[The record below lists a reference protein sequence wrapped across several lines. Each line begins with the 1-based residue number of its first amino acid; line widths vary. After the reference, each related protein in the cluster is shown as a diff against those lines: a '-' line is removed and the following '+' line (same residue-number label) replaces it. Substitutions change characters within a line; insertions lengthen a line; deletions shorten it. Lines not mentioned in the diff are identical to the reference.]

1 MIKSSIF
8 QVRIQEDI
16 AIINP
21 HTYKKQKNYKI
32 MKQKLRVVKGELSTS
47 IIITEDIN
55 TPLLTVYR
63 KTKQKISRDTQE
75 LNNIINQ
82 QDLNIFIKYSIPK
95 QQNIHLV
102 HVPMEHT
109 PERDQIPGHKRNL
122 NTFKRLEIIQRVSS
136 DYKRIK
142 LEIKK
147 RKLTKKS
154 PNI

>member
-8 QVRIQEDI
+8 QVRIQGDI

-47 IIITEDIN
+47 IIIIEDIN

-75 LNNIINQ
+75 LNDIINQ
-82 QDLNIFIKYSIPK
+82 QDLNNIYQVLHPK
-95 QQNIHLV
+95 AAEYTFGSCDNG
-102 HVPMEHT
+102 T
-109 PERDQIPGHKRNL
+109 YTRER
-122 NTFKRLEIIQRVSS
+122 
-136 DYKRIK
+136 
-142 LEIKK
+142 
-147 RKLTKKS
+147 
-154 PNI
+154 PNPRP

>member
-8 QVRIQEDI
+8 QVRIQGDI

-47 IIITEDIN
+47 IIIIEDIN

-75 LNNIINQ
+75 LNDIINQ
-82 QDLNIFIKYSIPK
+82 QDLIDVNTTIHPTEAQYTLLSSPMNIP
-95 QQNIHLV
+95 
-102 HVPMEHT
+102 
-109 PERDQIPGHKRNL
+109 R
-122 NTFKRLEIIQRVSS
+122 RLRSGV
-136 DYKRIK
+136 
-142 LEIKK
+142 
-147 RKLTKKS
+147 
-154 PNI
+154 